1 MRDFLHHAEY
11 GLSKGLGVLDGVV
24 LFAAASCL
32 FRASQDVQEL
42 YFFPSEQQKSLLTS
56 AVIGIALL
64 AWRGKTLFSIIE

>member
-32 FRASQDVQEL
+32 FRASQDVQEFVGNVANSPHQL
-42 YFFPSEQQKSLLTS
+42 LESKGIKANKS
-56 AVIGIALL
+56 
-64 AWRGKTLFSIIE
+64 K